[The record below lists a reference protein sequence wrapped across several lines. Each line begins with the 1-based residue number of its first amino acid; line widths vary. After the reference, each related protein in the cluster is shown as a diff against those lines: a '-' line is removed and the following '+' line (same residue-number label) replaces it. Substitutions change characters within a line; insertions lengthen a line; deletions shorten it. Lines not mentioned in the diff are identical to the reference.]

1 MALQEDMRSNGN
13 WLFKYRSY
21 LPLFIIAIGLGLYI
35 LKEFDTEFIF
45 GQETLAEQL
54 YNYFCLLVG
63 LSGLFIRL
71 HVVGYAAENTSGKNT
86 AEQKADEVNSTGIYS
101 IVRHPLYLGN
111 FLMWLG
117 ATLLIANVWFVLVFC
132 LVYWVYYERIMYAE
146 EAYLRDKFG
155 DKYLD
160 WANSVP
166 TFFPR
171 LKNYKKPSLPFNF
184 MKAIKSEK
192 NSFAALTLIFC
203 LFDIIGQVATGRYHF
218 NYVFICLSV
227 FSLLAYIIIKNIKSR
242 KPQVSI

>member
-1 MALQEDMRSNGN
+1 MALQEDMRQQGN

-21 LPLFIIAIGLGLYI
+21 LPLFILVIGLALYI
-35 LKEFDTEFIF
+35 LKELNLNFIL
-45 GQETLAEQL
+45 GQETTYEFIYNFICLGIGLLGL
-54 YNYFCLLVG
+54 Y
-63 LSGLFIRL
+63 IRF

-86 AEQKADEVNSTGIYS
+86 AEQKADTVNSTGFYS

-111 FLMWLG
+111 FLMWLS
-117 ATLLIANVWFVLVFC
+117 AALLIANIWFILVFC

-155 DKYLD
+155 DSYLN
-160 WANSVP
+160 WANTVP

-171 LKNYKKPSLPFNF
+171 CKNYRKPSLPFNW

-203 LFDIIGQVATGRYHF
+203 LFDIIGQIITQRYNF
-218 NYVFICLSV
+218 NYVFIGLSV
-227 FSLLAYIIIKNIKSR
+227 FSLLMYVVIKILKVR
-242 KPQVSI
+242 KA

>member
-1 MALQEDMRSNGN
+1 MALQEDMRQQGN

-21 LPLFIIAIGLGLYI
+21 LPLFILVIGLALYI
-35 LKEFDTEFIF
+35 LKELNIDFIL
-45 GQETLAEQL
+45 GQETTGEYI
-54 YNYFCLLVG
+54 YNSICLFI
-63 LSGLFIRL
+63 GLFGLYIRF

-86 AEQKADEVNSTGIYS
+86 AEQKADTVNSTGFYS

-111 FLMWLG
+111 FLMWLS
-117 ATLLIANVWFVLVFC
+117 AAMLIANIWFILVFC

-155 DKYLD
+155 DSYLN
-160 WANSVP
+160 WANTVP

-171 LKNYKKPSLPFNF
+171 CKNYRKPSLPFNW

-203 LFDIIGQVATGRYHF
+203 LFDIIGQIITQRYNF
-218 NYVFICLSV
+218 NYVFIGLSI
-227 FSLLAYIIIKNIKSR
+227 FSLLMYVVIKILKVR
-242 KPQVSI
+242 KA

>member
-1 MALQEDMRSNGN
+1 MALQEDMRKEGN

-21 LPLFIIAIGLGLYI
+21 LPLFILVIGLALYI
-35 LKEFDTEFIF
+35 LKEFNLNFIL
-45 GQETLAEQL
+45 GQETTYEFI
-54 YNYFCLLVG
+54 YNFICLG
-63 LSGLFIRL
+63 IGLFGLYIRF

-86 AEQKADEVNSTGIYS
+86 AEQKADTVNSTGFYS

-111 FLMWLG
+111 FLMWLS
-117 ATLLIANVWFVLVFC
+117 AAMLIANIWFILVFC

-155 DKYLD
+155 DSYLN
-160 WANSVP
+160 WANTVP

-171 LKNYKKPSLPFNF
+171 CKNYRKPSLPFNW

-203 LFDIIGQVATGRYHF
+203 LFDIIGQIITQRYNF
-218 NYVFICLSV
+218 NYVFIGLSI
-227 FSLLAYIIIKNIKSR
+227 FSLLMYVVIKILKVR
-242 KPQVSI
+242 KA

>member
-1 MALQEDMRSNGN
+1 MALQEDMRQQGN

-21 LPLFIIAIGLGLYI
+21 LPLFILVIGLALYI
-35 LKEFDTEFIF
+35 LKELNLNFIL
-45 GQETLAEQL
+45 GQETTYEYI
-54 YNYFCLLVG
+54 YNFICLG
-63 LSGLFIRL
+63 IGLFGLYIRF

-86 AEQKADEVNSTGIYS
+86 VEQKADTVNSTGFYS

-111 FLMWLG
+111 FLMWLS
-117 ATLLIANVWFVLVFC
+117 AAMLIANIWFILVFC

-155 DKYLD
+155 DSYLN
-160 WANSVP
+160 WANTVP

-171 LKNYKKPSLPFNF
+171 CKNYRKPSLPFNW

-203 LFDIIGQVATGRYHF
+203 LFDIIGQIITQRYNF
-218 NYVFICLSV
+218 NYVFIGLSI
-227 FSLLAYIIIKNIKSR
+227 FSLLMYVVIKILKVR
-242 KPQVSI
+242 KA

>member
-1 MALQEDMRSNGN
+1 MALQEDMRQQGN

-21 LPLFIIAIGLGLYI
+21 LPLFILVIGLALYI
-35 LKEFDTEFIF
+35 LKELNIDFIL
-45 GQETLAEQL
+45 GQETTGEYI
-54 YNYFCLLVG
+54 YNSICLFI
-63 LSGLFIRL
+63 GLFGLYIRF

-86 AEQKADEVNSTGIYS
+86 AEQKADTVNSTGFYS

-111 FLMWLG
+111 FLMWLS
-117 ATLLIANVWFVLVFC
+117 AAMLIANIWFILVFC

-155 DKYLD
+155 DSYLN
-160 WANSVP
+160 WANTVP

-171 LKNYKKPSLPFNF
+171 CKNYRKPSLPFNW

-203 LFDIIGQVATGRYHF
+203 LFDIIGQIITQRYNF
-218 NYVFICLSV
+218 NYVFIGLSV
-227 FSLLAYIIIKNIKSR
+227 FSLLMYVVIKILKVR
-242 KPQVSI
+242 KA

>member
-1 MALQEDMRSNGN
+1 MALQEDMRQQGN

-21 LPLFIIAIGLGLYI
+21 LPLFILVIGLALYI
-35 LKEFDTEFIF
+35 LKELNLNFIL
-45 GQETLAEQL
+45 GQETTYEFIYNFICLGIGLLGL
-54 YNYFCLLVG
+54 Y
-63 LSGLFIRL
+63 IRF

-86 AEQKADEVNSTGIYS
+86 AEQKADTVNSTGFYS

-111 FLMWLG
+111 FLMWLS
-117 ATLLIANVWFVLVFC
+117 AALLIANIWFILVFC

-155 DKYLD
+155 DSYLN
-160 WANSVP
+160 WANTVP

-171 LKNYKKPSLPFNF
+171 CKNYRKPSLPFNW

-203 LFDIIGQVATGRYHF
+203 LFDIIGQIITQRYNF
-218 NYVFICLSV
+218 NYVFIGLSI
-227 FSLLAYIIIKNIKSR
+227 FSLLMYVVIKILKVT
-242 KPQVSI
+242 KA

>member
-1 MALQEDMRSNGN
+1 MALQEDMRQQGN

-21 LPLFIIAIGLGLYI
+21 LPLFILVIGLALYI
-35 LKEFDTEFIF
+35 LKELNLNFIL
-45 GQETLAEQL
+45 GQETTYEFI
-54 YNYFCLLVG
+54 YNFICLG
-63 LSGLFIRL
+63 IGLFGLYIRF

-86 AEQKADEVNSTGIYS
+86 AEQKADTVNSTGFYS

-111 FLMWLG
+111 FLMWLS
-117 ATLLIANVWFVLVFC
+117 AALLIANIWFILVFC

-155 DKYLD
+155 DSYLN
-160 WANSVP
+160 WANTVP

-171 LKNYKKPSLPFNF
+171 CKNYRKPSLPFNW

-203 LFDIIGQVATGRYHF
+203 LFDIIGQIITQRYNF
-218 NYVFICLSV
+218 NYVFIGLSI
-227 FSLLAYIIIKNIKSR
+227 FSLLMYVVIKILKVR
-242 KPQVSI
+242 KA

>member
-1 MALQEDMRSNGN
+1 MALQEDMRQQGN

-21 LPLFIIAIGLGLYI
+21 LPLFILVIGLALYI
-35 LKEFDTEFIF
+35 LKEFNLNFIL
-45 GQETLAEQL
+45 GQETTYEFIYNFICLGIGLLGL
-54 YNYFCLLVG
+54 Y
-63 LSGLFIRL
+63 IRF

-86 AEQKADEVNSTGIYS
+86 AEQKADTVNSTGFYS

-111 FLMWLG
+111 FLMWLS
-117 ATLLIANVWFVLVFC
+117 AALLIANIWFILVFC

-155 DKYLD
+155 DSYLN
-160 WANSVP
+160 WANTVP

-171 LKNYKKPSLPFNF
+171 CKNYRKPSLPFNW

-203 LFDIIGQVATGRYHF
+203 LFDIIGQIITQRYNF
-218 NYVFICLSV
+218 NYVFIGLSI
-227 FSLLAYIIIKNIKSR
+227 FSLLMYVVIKILKVR
-242 KPQVSI
+242 KA

>member
-1 MALQEDMRSNGN
+1 MALQEDMRKEGN

-21 LPLFIIAIGLGLYI
+21 LPLFILVIGLALYI
-35 LKEFDTEFIF
+35 FKELNPNFIL
-45 GQETLAEQL
+45 GQETLYEYI
-54 YNYFCLLVG
+54 YNFVCLGVG
-63 LSGLFIRL
+63 LLGLFIRF

-86 AEQKADEVNSTGIYS
+86 AEQKADTVNSTGFYS

-117 ATLLIANVWFVLVFC
+117 AALLIANIWFVLIFC

-160 WANSVP
+160 WANTVP
-166 TFFPR
+166 AFFPNF
-171 LKNYKKPSLPFNF
+171 KTYNKPSLNFNWK
-184 MKAIKSEK
+184 KAIKSEK

-203 LFDIIGQVATGRYHF
+203 LFDIIGQVISQRYNF
-218 NYVFICLSV
+218 NYVFIGLSV
-227 FSLLAYIIIKNIKSR
+227 FSLLSYIIIKSLKSS
-242 KPQVSI
+242 K

>member
-1 MALQEDMRSNGN
+1 MALQEDMRQQGN

-21 LPLFIIAIGLGLYI
+21 LPLFILVIGLALYI
-35 LKEFDTEFIF
+35 LKEFNLNFIL
-45 GQETLAEQL
+45 GQETTYEFIYNFICLGIGLLGL
-54 YNYFCLLVG
+54 Y
-63 LSGLFIRL
+63 IRF

-86 AEQKADEVNSTGIYS
+86 AEQKADTVNSTGFYS

-111 FLMWLG
+111 FLMWLS
-117 ATLLIANVWFVLVFC
+117 AAMLIANIWFILVFC

-155 DKYLD
+155 DSYLN
-160 WANSVP
+160 WANTVP

-171 LKNYKKPSLPFNF
+171 CKNYRKPSLPFNW

-203 LFDIIGQVATGRYHF
+203 LFDIIGQIITQRYNF
-218 NYVFICLSV
+218 NYVFIGLSI
-227 FSLLAYIIIKNIKSR
+227 FSLLMYVVIKILKVR
-242 KPQVSI
+242 KA

>member
-1 MALQEDMRSNGN
+1 MALQEDMRKEGN

-21 LPLFIIAIGLGLYI
+21 LPLFILVIGLALYI
-35 LKEFDTEFIF
+35 LKEFNLNFIL
-45 GQETLAEQL
+45 GQETTYEFI
-54 YNYFCLLVG
+54 YNFICLG
-63 LSGLFIRL
+63 IGLFGLYIRF

-86 AEQKADEVNSTGIYS
+86 AEQKADTVNSTGFYS

-111 FLMWLG
+111 FLMWLS
-117 ATLLIANVWFVLVFC
+117 AALLIANIWFILVFS

-155 DKYLD
+155 DSYLN
-160 WANSVP
+160 WANTVP

-171 LKNYKKPSLPFNF
+171 CKNYRKPSLPFNW

-203 LFDIIGQVATGRYHF
+203 LFDIIGQIITQRYNF
-218 NYVFICLSV
+218 NYVFIGLSI
-227 FSLLAYIIIKNIKSR
+227 FSLLMYVVIKILKVR
-242 KPQVSI
+242 KA

>member
-1 MALQEDMRSNGN
+1 MALQEDMRKEGN

-21 LPLFIIAIGLGLYI
+21 LPLFILVIGLALYI
-35 LKEFDTEFIF
+35 LKEFNLNFIL
-45 GQETLAEQL
+45 GQETTYEFI
-54 YNYFCLLVG
+54 YNFICLG
-63 LSGLFIRL
+63 IGLFGLYIRF

-86 AEQKADEVNSTGIYS
+86 AEQKADTVNSTGFYS

-111 FLMWLG
+111 FLMWLS
-117 ATLLIANVWFVLVFC
+117 AALLIANIWFILVFC

-155 DKYLD
+155 DSYLN
-160 WANSVP
+160 WANTVP

-171 LKNYKKPSLPFNF
+171 CKNYRKPSLPFNW

-203 LFDIIGQVATGRYHF
+203 LFDIIGQIITQRYNF
-218 NYVFICLSV
+218 NYVFIGLSV
-227 FSLLAYIIIKNIKSR
+227 FSLLMYVVIKILKVR
-242 KPQVSI
+242 KA

>member
-1 MALQEDMRSNGN
+1 MALQEDMRQQGN

-21 LPLFIIAIGLGLYI
+21 LPLFILVIGLALYI
-35 LKEFDTEFIF
+35 LKELNIDFIL
-45 GQETLAEQL
+45 GQETTGEYI
-54 YNYFCLLVG
+54 YNSICLFI
-63 LSGLFIRL
+63 GLFGLYIRF

-86 AEQKADEVNSTGIYS
+86 AEQKADTVNSTGFYS

-111 FLMWLG
+111 FLMWLS
-117 ATLLIANVWFVLVFC
+117 AAMLIANIWFILVFC

-155 DKYLD
+155 DSYLN
-160 WANSVP
+160 WANTVP

-171 LKNYKKPSLPFNF
+171 CKNYRKPSLPFNW

-203 LFDIIGQVATGRYHF
+203 LFDIIGQIIIQRYNF
-218 NYVFICLSV
+218 NYVFIGLSI
-227 FSLLAYIIIKNIKSR
+227 FSLLMYVVIKILKVR
-242 KPQVSI
+242 KA

>member
-1 MALQEDMRSNGN
+1 MALQEDMRQQGN

-21 LPLFIIAIGLGLYI
+21 LPLFILVIGLALYI
-35 LKEFDTEFIF
+35 LKEFNLNFIL
-45 GQETLAEQL
+45 GQETTYEFIYNFICLGIGLLGL
-54 YNYFCLLVG
+54 Y
-63 LSGLFIRL
+63 IRF

-86 AEQKADEVNSTGIYS
+86 AEQKADTVNSTGFYS

-111 FLMWLG
+111 FLMRLS
-117 ATLLIANVWFVLVFC
+117 AAMLIANIWFILVFC

-155 DKYLD
+155 DSYLN
-160 WANSVP
+160 WANTVP

-171 LKNYKKPSLPFNF
+171 CKNYRKPSLPFNW

-203 LFDIIGQVATGRYHF
+203 LFDIIGQIITQRYNF
-218 NYVFICLSV
+218 NYVFIGLSI
-227 FSLLAYIIIKNIKSR
+227 FSLLMYVVIKILKVR
-242 KPQVSI
+242 KA

>member
-1 MALQEDMRSNGN
+1 MALQEDMRQQGN

-21 LPLFIIAIGLGLYI
+21 LPLFILVIGLALYI
-35 LKEFDTEFIF
+35 LKEFNLNFIL
-45 GQETLAEQL
+45 GQETTYEFIYNFICLGIGLLGL
-54 YNYFCLLVG
+54 Y
-63 LSGLFIRL
+63 IRF

-86 AEQKADEVNSTGIYS
+86 AEQKADTVNSTGFYS

-111 FLMWLG
+111 FLMWLS
-117 ATLLIANVWFVLVFC
+117 AALLIANIWFILVFC

-155 DKYLD
+155 DSYLN
-160 WANSVP
+160 WANTVP

-171 LKNYKKPSLPFNF
+171 CKNYRKPSLPFNW

-203 LFDIIGQVATGRYHF
+203 LFDIIGQIITQRYSF
-218 NYVFICLSV
+218 NYVFIGLSI
-227 FSLLAYIIIKNIKSR
+227 FSLLMYVVIKILKVR
-242 KPQVSI
+242 KA

>member
-1 MALQEDMRSNGN
+1 MALQEDMRQQGN

-21 LPLFIIAIGLGLYI
+21 LPLFILVIGLALYI
-35 LKEFDTEFIF
+35 LKEFNLNFIL
-45 GQETLAEQL
+45 GQETTYEFIYNFICLGIGLLGL
-54 YNYFCLLVG
+54 Y
-63 LSGLFIRL
+63 IRF

-86 AEQKADEVNSTGIYS
+86 AEQKADTVNSTGFYS

-111 FLMWLG
+111 FLMWLST
-117 ATLLIANVWFVLVFC
+117 AMLIANIWFILVFC

-155 DKYLD
+155 DSYLN
-160 WANSVP
+160 WANTVP

-171 LKNYKKPSLPFNF
+171 CKNYRKPSLPFNW

-203 LFDIIGQVATGRYHF
+203 LFDIIGQIITQRYNF
-218 NYVFICLSV
+218 NYVFIGLSV
-227 FSLLAYIIIKNIKSR
+227 FSLLMYVVIKILKVR
-242 KPQVSI
+242 KA

>member
-1 MALQEDMRSNGN
+1 MALQEDMRQQGN

-21 LPLFIIAIGLGLYI
+21 LPLFILVIGLALYI
-35 LKEFDTEFIF
+35 LKELNLNFIL
-45 GQETLAEQL
+45 GQETTYEYIYNFICLGIGLLGL
-54 YNYFCLLVG
+54 Y
-63 LSGLFIRL
+63 IRF

-86 AEQKADEVNSTGIYS
+86 AEQKADTVNSTGFYS

-111 FLMWLG
+111 FLMWLS
-117 ATLLIANVWFVLVFC
+117 AALLIANIWFILVFC

-155 DKYLD
+155 ENYLN
-160 WANSVP
+160 WANTVP

-171 LKNYKKPSLPFNF
+171 CKNYRKPSLPFNW

-203 LFDIIGQVATGRYHF
+203 LFDIIGQIITQRYNF
-218 NYVFICLSV
+218 NYVFIGLSI
-227 FSLLAYIIIKNIKSR
+227 FSLLMYVVIKILKVR
-242 KPQVSI
+242 KA